1 MVTGYL
7 KPTFRWDALGGR
19 EMFQDSMENYM
30 GLKNKA
36 LYMVGPSNKLAPD
49 MAKDVDKISLKHN
62 RE

>member
-1 MVTGYL
+1 
-7 KPTFRWDALGGR
+7 
-19 EMFQDSMENYM
+19 MFQDSMENYM